1 MIPVMRYPPFV
12 QGLLRFPWRR
22 AFFTLRERFRE
33 DRLGMSASSLTFT
46 TSIALVPFFTVV
58 LAVFTVFP
66 AFAKM
71 QGLLQTWLIES
82 LVPDHMTRQVMGYL
96 TQFTRQA
103 SRLGVVG
110 LAVLVFTASAL
121 VLTIDRT
128 LNAIWR
134 VPRSRPLAQRLLVY
148 WAAVTAAPLVLAASL
163 AATAQALVFLGWGKT
178 GSGLMAQLL
187 ETLEFF
193 LHAAVLAALF
203 RFMPNTRVR
212 WAHAWAGALFAAAGL
227 VLAKTLLALYLRAV
241 PTYSLV
247 YGAFATVP
255 ILLMWIYL
263 AWIIVLLGAVIS
275 AYLPSLVSGQL
286 GRHGGPGSSFE
297 LSLAVLRQLL
307 AWRGRKPQGC
317 STHQLAAD
325 LQADPFTLEPVLQQL
340 RHIGWI
346 APAELEPGGEPRWIL
361 LADPEREILAPLVET
376 FLVVRSAHTE
386 RLWQESRWSSTR
398 LRSVL

>member
-1 MIPVMRYPPFV
+1 MIPAMPQPSFMH
-12 QGLLRFPWRR
+12 GLLLFPWRQ

-33 DRLGMSASSLTFT
+33 DRLGLSASSLTFT

-71 QGLLQTWLIES
+71 QGLLQIWLIES

-103 SRLGVVG
+103 SRLGGVG
-110 LAVLVFTASAL
+110 LAVLVFTATAL

-148 WAAVTAAPLVLAASL
+148 WAAITLVPLLLAASL
-163 AATAQALVFLGWGKT
+163 AATAQALVFVGVGKT
-178 GSGLMAQLL
+178 GSSLVAQLL
-187 ETLEFF
+187 DTLEFF
-193 LHAAVLAALF
+193 LHAAALAALF
-203 RFMPNTRVR
+203 RFMPNTYVR

-227 VLAKTLLALYLRAV
+227 ALAKTLLALYLKAV

-263 AWIIVLLGAVIS
+263 AWIIVLMGAVIS
-275 AYLPSLVSGQL
+275 AHLPSLFSGQL
-286 GRHGGPGSSFE
+286 GRRGDPGSSFE

-317 STHQLAAD
+317 TAQDLAAD
-325 LQADPFTLEPVLQQL
+325 LQIDPLKLEGVLQTL
-340 RHIGWI
+340 RRIGWI

-361 LADPEREILAPLVET
+361 LADPDREIVAPLVEAL
-376 FLVVRSAHTE
+376 LVVRNTHTE
-386 RLWQESRWSSTR
+386 RLWQESRWSSMR